1 MKSSLQIT
9 RKPNLYLLGAAY
21 GLGWA
26 IVTMFTEAWM
36 TGSFVTFQHILSYAF
51 HLVFAL
57 IPTVILTRLSGG
69 WLARRTAWTIVP
81 CGLLLLM
88 VAINMMALSF
98 LLFAGGLEA
107 LNYMAYVGMILMTV
121 VPIVGR
127 DLHWVIMALAILNCW
142 DLRRRMMPSSACSQ
156 P

>member
-1 MKSSLQIT
+1 MNTSLQMT

-26 IVTMFTEAWM
+26 IVTMFSEAWI

-57 IPTVILTRLSGG
+57 IPTVILTRLSAG

-81 CGLLLLM
+81 CGLLLLR
-88 VAINMMALSF
+88 VAINMRALSF
-98 LLFAGGLEA
+98 VLLMGGLEG
-107 LNYMAYVGMILMTV
+107 LNPMAYFGTIVMTV
-121 VPIVGR
+121 MPIVGR
-127 DLHWVIMALAILNCW
+127 DLHWVVMALAVLNCW
-142 DLRRRMMPSSACSQ
+142 DLRRRMMPSSSQ

>member
-1 MKSSLQIT
+1 MT
-9 RKPNLYLLGAAY
+9 RKPNLYRLGAAY

-57 IPTVILTRLSGG
+57 IPTVILTRLSAG

-88 VAINMMALSF
+88 VAINMRALSF
-98 LLFAGGLEA
+98 VLLMGGLEG
-107 LNYMAYVGMILMTV
+107 LNPMAYFGTIVMTV
-121 VPIVGR
+121 MPIVSR
-127 DLHWVIMALAILNCW
+127 DLHWVVMALAILNCW
-142 DLRRRMMPSSACSQ
+142 DLRRRMMPVTAQ
-156 P
+156 G

>member
-1 MKSSLQIT
+1 MKVT
-9 RKPNLYLLGAAY
+9 RKPNLYLLGAGY

-26 IVTMFTEAWM
+26 IIMMFTEAWM
-36 TGSFVTFQHILSYAF
+36 SASFVTFQHILSYAF
-51 HLVFAL
+51 HLVFTL

-98 LLFAGGLEA
+98 LLFVGGLEA
-107 LNYMAYVGMILMTV
+107 LNYMAYVGTIVMTV
-121 VPIVGR
+121 MPIVGR

-142 DLRRRMMPSSACSQ
+142 DLRRRMMPSSACPQ

>member
-1 MKSSLQIT
+1 
-9 RKPNLYLLGAAY
+9 
-21 GLGWA
+21 LGWA

-57 IPTVILTRLSGG
+57 IPSVILTRLSGA

-88 VAINMMALSF
+88 VAINMRALSF
-98 LLFAGGLEA
+98 VLLMGGLEG
-107 LNYMAYVGMILMTV
+107 LNPMAYFGTIVMTV
-121 VPIVGR
+121 MPIVSR
-127 DLHWVIMALAILNCW
+127 DLHWVVMALAILNCW
-142 DLRRRMMPSSACSQ
+142 DLRRRMMPVTAQ
-156 P
+156 G

>member
-1 MKSSLQIT
+1 MNSAVQVT

-21 GLGWA
+21 GSGWA

-36 TGSFVTFQHILSYAF
+36 TGSFVRFQYIPSYVF
-51 HLVFAL
+51 HLAFAL

-88 VAINMMALSF
+88 VAINMRALSF
-98 LLFAGGLEA
+98 VLLMGGLEG
-107 LNYMAYVGMILMTV
+107 LNPMAYFGTIVMTV
-121 VPIVGR
+121 MPIVGR
-127 DLHWVIMALAILNCW
+127 DLHWVVMALAILNCW
-142 DLRRRMMPSSACSQ
+142 DLRRRMMPSTAFPQ

>member
-1 MKSSLQIT
+1 MNSALQMT
-9 RKPNLYLLGAAY
+9 RKPNLYRLGAAY

-57 IPTVILTRLSGG
+57 IPTVILTRLSAG

-88 VAINMMALSF
+88 VAINMRALSF
-98 LLFAGGLEA
+98 VLLMGGLEG
-107 LNYMAYVGMILMTV
+107 LNPMAYFGTIVMTV
-121 VPIVGR
+121 MPIVSR
-127 DLHWVIMALAILNCW
+127 DLHWVVMALAILNCW
-142 DLRRRMMPSSACSQ
+142 DLRRRMMPVTAQ
-156 P
+156 G

>member
-1 MKSSLQIT
+1 MNSFLQVT

-26 IVTMFTEAWM
+26 IVTMFSEAWI

-57 IPTVILTRLSGG
+57 IPTVILTRLSAG

-88 VAINMMALSF
+88 VAINMRALSF
-98 LLFAGGLEA
+98 VLLMGGLEG
-107 LNYMAYVGMILMTV
+107 LNPMAYFGTIVMTV
-121 VPIVGR
+121 MPIVGR
-127 DLHWVIMALAILNCW
+127 DLHWVVMALAVLNCW
-142 DLRRRMMPSSACSQ
+142 DLRRRMMPSSSQ

>member
-1 MKSSLQIT
+1 MNSALQMT
-9 RKPNLYLLGAAY
+9 RKPNLYRLGAAY

-88 VAINMMALSF
+88 VAINMRALSF
-98 LLFAGGLEA
+98 VLLMGGLEG
-107 LNYMAYVGMILMTV
+107 LNPMAYFGTIVMTV
-121 VPIVGR
+121 MPIVSR
-127 DLHWVIMALAILNCW
+127 DLHWVVMALAILNCW
-142 DLRRRMMPSSACSQ
+142 DLRRRMMPVTAQ
-156 P
+156 G

>member
-1 MKSSLQIT
+1 MNSALQMT
-9 RKPNLYLLGAAY
+9 RKPNLYRLGAAY

-88 VAINMMALSF
+88 VAINMRALSF
-98 LLFAGGLEA
+98 VLLMGGLEG
-107 LNYMAYVGMILMTV
+107 LNPMAYFGTIVMTV
-121 VPIVGR
+121 MPIVSR
-127 DLHWVIMALAILNCW
+127 DLHWVVMALAILNCW

>member
-1 MKSSLQIT
+1 MT

-26 IVTMFTEAWM
+26 IITMFTEAWM

-57 IPTVILTRLSGG
+57 IPSVILTRLSGA

-81 CGLLLLM
+81 CGLLLLV
-88 VAINMMALSF
+88 VAINMWALSF
-98 LLFAGGLEA
+98 VLYMGGLEGV
-107 LNYMAYVGMILMTV
+107 NTVAYVGTIVMTV
-121 VPIVGR
+121 MPIVSR

-142 DLRRRMMPSSACSQ
+142 DLRRRMMPSSAC